1 MKRLLR
7 SLALIGCLLLQ
18 MPAHSAAPEPAADV
32 FAHPATITALRVA
45 LTPAT
50 RPLQGAQS
58 IRGAYRQQKQL
69 HELPRPL
76 SSSGRF
82 LFLRDTGIAWTTIE
96 PFASELVITRE
107 HLIQREGDNEVL
119 VSAAQQP
126 ALQMVAEIFFAVFS
140 LDFDTLESLFD
151 LYGGA
156 NADGSWS
163 LGLRP
168 KQAAGSVVGI
178 QINGAAQVEQVLLTE
193 SSGDLT
199 RIDLQQ
205 VQISQDAPD
214 AADRALFSSP
224 PKHP

>member
-7 SLALIGCLLLQ
+7 ALTFVGALLLQ
-18 MPAHSAAPEPAADV
+18 LPAQSAEPAAADV
-32 FAHPATITALRVA
+32 FTHPAQLDVLRAALQ
-45 LTPAT
+45 PAT
-50 RPLQGAQS
+50 RALQGAQS
-58 IRGAYRQQKQL
+58 IRGAYQQQKQL

-76 SSSGRF
+76 ASSGRF
-82 LFLRDTGIAWTTIE
+82 LFLRDTGIAWTTVE

-107 HLIQREGDNEVL
+107 HLIQREGGNEVL

-199 RIDLQQ
+199 RIELQQ
-205 VQISQDAPD
+205 VQISQDPPSAAERAP
-214 AADRALFSSP
+214 FSSAP
-224 PKHP
+224 QQP